1 MDEIR
6 ATPFSAVLRRLR
18 VLSLEDG
25 EQVVWQ
31 GQPDGVARMIMWRF
45 LWWIGFP
52 WLLLTVIAIRNGWI
66 DQAAQPL
73 VMLGVAMVAAP
84 W

>member
-6 ATPFSAVLRRLR
+6 ATPFLAGLRRL
-18 VLSLEDG
+18 LAETLQDG

-31 GQPDGVARMIMWRF
+31 GQPDGVTRMIMWRF

-52 WLLLTVIAIRNGWI
+52 GCC
-66 DQAAQPL
+66 
-73 VMLGVAMVAAP
+73 
-84 W
+84 